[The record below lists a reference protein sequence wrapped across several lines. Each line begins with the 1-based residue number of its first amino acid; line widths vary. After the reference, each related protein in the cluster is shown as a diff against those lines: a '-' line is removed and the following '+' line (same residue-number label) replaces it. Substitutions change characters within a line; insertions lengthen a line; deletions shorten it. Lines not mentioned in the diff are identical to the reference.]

1 MPDWGLRHRSPIFDA
16 FPYWKTGCLAIDGDA
31 LSSEIMG
38 CHRNSIGFEPDS
50 NRNRIGIESLQK
62 GPLQRIAKDCKGLQS
77 VRWGSFHATLQP
89 RGPRCSFWFGTTC
102 QDVCPAPCGGA
113 RSTPRSN
120 RGAPDVVSGLE
131 RPAGAWVSSAFAR
144 WQP

>member
-50 NRNRIGIESLQK
+50 NRNRIG
-62 GPLQRIAKDCKGLQS
+62 LQRIAKDCKGLQRIAIRA
-77 VRWGSFHATLQP
+77 VGLVPRHAPTA
-89 RGPRCSFWFGTTC
+89 GPRMWFLVWNDLPG
-102 QDVCPAPCGGA
+102 
-113 RSTPRSN
+113 
-120 RGAPDVVSGLE
+120 RGSPVHSPVGS
-131 RPAGAWVSSAFAR
+131 RNPAGAYLKTLHCYHSLYFNHGIHSQFR
-144 WQP
+144 WAKLRLAQ

>member
-1 MPDWGLRHRSPIFDA
+1 MPDWDLRHSSPIFDA
-16 FPYWKTGCLAIDGDA
+16 FPYSKTGCLAIDGDA

-38 CHRNSIGFEPDS
+38 GHRNSIGFEPDS

-89 RGPRCSFWFGTTC
+89 RGPGCGFWFGTTC
-102 QDVCPAPCGGA
+102 
-113 RSTPRSN
+113 
-120 RGAPDVVSGLE
+120 RGVGLKCI
-131 RPAGAWVSSAFAR
+131 RPLAAVTLPGLI
-144 WQP
+144 